1 MLIRKQSSCCART
14 DRLASATFGLAV
26 KMAADEDGS
35 EATPPAFTRM
45 RSENAKLVAPPP
57 PTPKL
62 LAQAAKKKEEE
73 EILATLGSM
82 RATLSTGTQPF
93 PSQTV
98 ALGPAHRK
106 CDVLLPQHTGH
117 LACSMQLTPSAYPH
131 SLTHVQLLAGLRRC
145 WEAQPADPVAWLG
158 EWLAQRAATST
169 GSTAA
174 SHAGVSARSV
184 TAARSHGMVF
194 HGNISRGSSLTAS
207 CSCCGTGHAAAY

>member
-1 MLIRKQSSCCART
+1 
-14 DRLASATFGLAV
+14 
-26 KMAADEDGS
+26 MAADEDGS

-82 RATLSTGTQPF
+82 RATLSTGTQPV

-131 SLTHVQLLAGLRRC
+131 SLAHVQLLAGLRRC

-158 EWLAQRAATST
+158 EWLAQRAAAST
-169 GSTAA
+169 GSPAA

-184 TAARSHGMVF
+184 TAARIPWHGIPRQYITWQQPHRVV
-194 HGNISRGSSLTAS
+194 RR
-207 CSCCGTGHAAAY
+207 AAAAAPVTQPRSGCVVDNTCH

>member
-1 MLIRKQSSCCART
+1 MAARQRRLPLRGCAARMPSWLPRLRQPRSCWPRQRRRKRRRRSSLHSAQCARPFQQERSHS
-14 DRLASATFGLAV
+14 RLRLWPSDQLTESATCF
-26 KMAADEDGS
+26 
-35 EATPPAFTRM
+35 
-45 RSENAKLVAPPP
+45 
-57 PTPKL
+57 
-62 LAQAAKKKEEE
+62 
-73 EILATLGSM
+73 
-82 RATLSTGTQPF
+82 
-93 PSQTV
+93 
-98 ALGPAHRK
+98 
-106 CDVLLPQHTGH
+106 CPQHTGH